1 MRAVWLRG
9 GRTRLTGA
17 WNRHTPQCRQEG
29 ERHLWP
35 SCPRSS
41 SCSLTPRA
49 WKQRVVQGGFGN
61 VFASVRHCVAPG
73 RYGAGLLGTVSRF
86 NVAIAMHADAH
97 AAATCRCKIM
107 GVGHGD
113 SFLLCKSTQR
123 LSTQKRGTITNDYH
137 PDIIIQ
143 MTGIHRTI
151 PS

>member
-1 MRAVWLRG
+1 MCSR
-9 GRTRLTGA
+9 
-17 WNRHTPQCRQEG
+17 QCDIVLHQ
-29 ERHLWP
+29 
-35 SCPRSS
+35 
-41 SCSLTPRA
+41 A
-49 WKQRVVQGGFGN
+49 DMVQ
-61 VFASVRHCVAPG
+61 
-73 RYGAGLLGTVSRF
+73 VSWARCRDF

-97 AAATCRCKIM
+97 AAATCRIQIM

-123 LSTQKRGTITNDYH
+123 LSTQERGTMTNDSH